1 VSGDVRIFGALNVS
15 HSYRVEVSDNS
26 EGMMK
31 LAVRVFAFL
40 VAGVSALPLL
50 SSMSVA
56 QVDPH
61 RPLKVALVLPGPVSD
76 GTFNSAAAKGIKEA
90 QAKYPNITVS
100 IRENTG
106 TADSEAA
113 LFEYARNGYD
123 VVIGH
128 GYQFAE
134 PAIKIH
140 KQFPKTWFI
149 INTAKAFEAPNVGS
163 FDNKWGDVGY
173 VAGAV
178 AGVMTKTGTIGTI
191 GAIPVPV
198 IQEYNEGFER
208 GAKRTRPD
216 SKTLSAVVGSFSDVA
231 KAKEITLALIEKGAD
246 VVTATGNESVIGTL
260 DAAKQKGV
268 LMIGTAFD
276 NASFAPDTVV
286 TTALVNFDVNLDMA
300 IGKILD
306 GTIKPESYV
315 LGFNENGV
323 AMAGYGKFDSKIS
336 AADKAKI
343 QAIID
348 EIKAGKTRDLP
359 KYR

>member
-1 VSGDVRIFGALNVS
+1 M
-15 HSYRVEVSDNS
+15 RV
-26 EGMMK
+26 
-31 LAVRVFAFL
+31 LAFL
-40 VAGVSALPLL
+40 GTILCLGSFHASPTL
-50 SSMSVA
+50 A

-61 RPLKVALVLPGPVSD
+61 RALKVAVVLPGPVSD
-76 GTFNSAAAKGIKEA
+76 GTYNSAAAKGVKEA

-106 TADSEAA
+106 MADSEAA
-113 LFEYARNGYD
+113 LFEYAREGYD

-128 GYQFAE
+128 GFQFAE
-134 PAIKIH
+134 PAKKIH
-140 KQFPKTWFI
+140 AQFPKTWFI
-149 INTAKAFEAPNVGS
+149 ITTAKVAEAPNLAS
-163 FDNKWGDVGY
+163 FDNRWGDAGY

-178 AGVMTKTGTIGTI
+178 AGIMTKSGTIGTV

-216 SKTLSAVVGSFSDVA
+216 TKTLSAYVGSFSDVA

-260 DAAKQKGV
+260 DAAKEKGV

-276 NASFAPDTVV
+276 SASFAPDTVV
-286 TTALVNFDVNLDMA
+286 TTALVNYDVNIDLA

-306 GTIKPESYV
+306 GTIKPDQYI
-315 LGFNENGV
+315 LGFNDNGLGL
-323 AMAGYGKFDSKIS
+323 AGYGKFDSKIS
-336 AADKAKI
+336 ADNKAKV

-348 EIKAGKTRDLP
+348 EIEAGKTPDLP
-359 KYR
+359 KFH

>member
-1 VSGDVRIFGALNVS
+1 ML
-15 HSYRVEVSDNS
+15 
-26 EGMMK
+26 K
-31 LAVRVFAFL
+31 LFAIGFAAVVL
-40 VAGVSALPLL
+40 VASQASP
-50 SSMSVA
+50 SFA

-61 RPLKVALVLPGPVSD
+61 RPLKVALILPGPVSD

-90 QAKYPNITVS
+90 EAKYPNITVS

-106 TADSEAA
+106 MADSEAA

-128 GYQFAE
+128 GFQFAE
-134 PAIKIH
+134 PAKKIH
-140 KQFPKTWFI
+140 KQFPHTWFI
-149 INTAKAFEAPNVGS
+149 INTAKVSEAPNLAS

-178 AGVMTKTGTIGTI
+178 AGIMTKTGTIGTVN
-191 GAIPVPV
+191 AIPVPV
-198 IQEYNEGFER
+198 IQEYAEGFER

-216 SKTLSAVVGSFSDVA
+216 SKTLSAYVGSFSDVA

-246 VVTATGNESVIGTL
+246 VVTATGNESVIGTMQ
-260 DAAKQKGV
+260 AAKQKGV

-276 NASFAPDTVV
+276 SASFAPDTVV
-286 TTALVNFDVNLDMA
+286 TTALVNFDVNLEMA
-300 IGKILD
+300 VGKILD
-306 GTIKPESYV
+306 GTIKPQSYV

-323 AMAGYGKFDSKIS
+323 ALAGYGKFDSKIS
-336 AADKAKI
+336 AANKAKV

-348 EIKAGKTRDLP
+348 EIKAGKTKDLP
-359 KYR
+359 KFR